1 MTQYEFQV
9 WFHTFIEAY
18 KVLASKSS
26 DTQLVF
32 DESKIVA
39 DKVCEFYTK
48 NVDQAVI
55 PKAED
60 LFNNKQLRD
69 LMSSFTK

>member
-1 MTQYEFQV
+1 MTQYEFQI
-9 WFHTFIEAY
+9 WFYTFIEAY
-18 KVLASKSS
+18 KMLAPKESNL
-26 DTQLVF
+26 QLVF
-32 DESKIVA
+32 DTSKDVA
-39 DKVCEFYTK
+39 DRVCEFYTK